1 MRRRPRPLTLVLVA
15 VAFLAVSLGLARYL
29 SAESR
34 EREAL
39 LDVLTAQAAGDA
51 PGMLAAMDPACRATP
66 ACAAEIRANARDQ
79 RIAGDVKII
88 NIQSQ
93 TAYVLGSSTGTS
105 RVVWAVVD
113 SGLPT
118 VQCVEIRRR
127 GNALAGR
134 SISVLRVSAPIERE
148 SSCP

>member
-1 MRRRPRPLTLVLVA
+1 MRRPRPLTVVLVL

-51 PGMLAAMDPACRATP
+51 QGMLGAMDASCRTTP
-66 ACAAEIRANARDQ
+66 ACAAQVRTNARDQ
-79 RIAGDVKII
+79 RIDGDVKIV
-88 NIQSQ
+88 NIQSE
-93 TAYVLGSSTGTS
+93 TAYVLGASTGTT
-105 RVVWAVVD
+105 RVVWAVVEG
-113 SGLPT
+113 GLPT
-118 VQCVEIRRR
+118 VQCVEIRRK

-134 SISVLRVSAPIERE
+134 SISVLRVSAPIGRE

>member
-1 MRRRPRPLTLVLVA
+1 MRRRPRPLTLVLVL
-15 VAFLAVSLGLARYL
+15 VAFLAISLGLARYL
-29 SAESR
+29 SVESR

-39 LDVLTAQAAGDA
+39 LDVLSAQAAGDA
-51 PGMLAAMDPACRATP
+51 PGMLAAMDPSCRETP
-66 ACAAEIRANARDQ
+66 ACAAEVRTNARDQ

-93 TAYVLGSSTGTS
+93 TAYVLGSSTGTT
-105 RVVWAVVD
+105 RVVWAVVEG
-113 SGLPT
+113 GLPT
-118 VQCVEIRRR
+118 VQCVEVRRK

>member
-1 MRRRPRPLTLVLVA
+1 MRRRPSPLTLVLVV
-15 VAFLAVSLGLARYL
+15 VAFLAISLGLARYL
-29 SAESR
+29 SVESR

-39 LDVLTAQAAGDA
+39 LDVLTAQAEGDA
-51 PGMLAAMDPACRATP
+51 PGMLAALDPACRAVT
-66 ACAAEIRANARDQ
+66 ACAAQIRTNARDQ

-93 TAYVLGSSTGTS
+93 TAYALGSSTGTS
-105 RVVWAVVD
+105 RVVWSVVEG
-113 SGLPT
+113 GLPT
-118 VQCVEIRRR
+118 VQCFEIRRR